1 MKRIHMLVL
10 YVFVFSI
17 FSLAFINQACANSQE
32 EGGASD
38 TKEKE
43 KIRYFLGGKIGYSG
57 MHINSIENLTIG
69 MPRNKYST
77 FVSTMP
83 VGAFIGFQYEILPSF
98 GLRAEIEYLY
108 RLEVDSRKRNGY
120 RYGNHNGTTGSIV
133 TTEGNTTLSLEAHTV
148 LANLWLDYYV
158 TPRISVYGGVGIGVA
173 IIETSIDAPAPGI
186 FDDWNEPEAEK
197 NSINFAWK
205 VGVGSRFLLT
215 NHIALDLNAS
225 YVSLALPNT
234 TLGGGQLLRMKHG
247 MVGAVEVLAGISY
260 IF

>member
-69 MPRNKYST
+69 KDRNKYST

-108 RLEVDSRKRNGY
+108 RLDVDSRKLNGY
-120 RYGNHNGTTGSIV
+120 RYGTAPSDAT
-133 TTEGNTTLSLEAHTV
+133 GNTTLSLEAHTV
-148 LANLWLDYYV
+148 LANLWLDYYI

-186 FDDWNEPEAEK
+186 FDDWGEPEAEK

-234 TLGGGQLLRMKHG
+234 TLGGG
-247 MVGAVEVLAGISY
+247 SC
-260 IF
+260 

>member
-1 MKRIHMLVL
+1 
-10 YVFVFSI
+10 
-17 FSLAFINQACANSQE
+17 AFINQACANSQE

-69 MPRNKYST
+69 KDRNKYST

-120 RYGNHNGTTGSIV
+120 RYLEGSISNGQLS
-133 TTEGNTTLSLEAHTV
+133 TTEKDGLANTTLSLEAHTV
-148 LANLWLDYYV
+148 LANLWLDYYI

-173 IIETSIDAPAPGI
+173 IVETSIDAPSYSLI
-186 FDDWNEPEAEK
+186 DDIPEPEAEK
-197 NSINFAWK
+197 VNINFAWK

>member
-69 MPRNKYST
+69 KDRNKYST

-120 RYGNHNGTTGSIV
+120 RYGSLGSNNSIDIKDA
-133 TTEGNTTLSLEAHTV
+133 EGNTTLSLEAHTV
-148 LANLWLDYYV
+148 LANLWLDYYI
-158 TPRISVYGGVGIGVA
+158 TPRYISLWR
-173 IIETSIDAPAPGI
+173 S
-186 FDDWNEPEAEK
+186 WNR
-197 NSINFAWK
+197 
-205 VGVGSRFLLT
+205 GC
-215 NHIALDLNAS
+215 
-225 YVSLALPNT
+225 YC
-234 TLGGGQLLRMKHG
+234 
-247 MVGAVEVLAGISY
+247 
-260 IF
+260 